1 MIADR
6 LLTNEW
12 LLDRNRAVVCLFF
25 PLAGVV
31 GAGLAIRSGIP
42 EVIGPAAALVMAGL
56 IGAAK
61 FASP

>member
-1 MIADR
+1 MNR

-12 LLDRNRAVVCLFF
+12 LLDRHRAVVYLFF

-31 GAGLAIRSGIP
+31 SAGLAIRSGIA

-61 FASP
+61 